1 MRAILGTIVLLLG
14 LVMPALAEDV
24 EPKAAPRSVTGSQD
38 IVGAQIVARD
48 RVVLSSQL
56 GAIVSAL
63 HVREG
68 DSFAAGAP
76 LISLDCR
83 SYKAHLSQTVAAER
97 LAQAILQNTRSLARM
112 ESASVQ
118 EVDKARAEVDIC
130 TQNKVLAQ
138 LDVERCGVHAP
149 FAGAVVALNVG
160 QGEYVSAGKPLLEI
174 VGTEHLEVHFLLPST
189 AVHSVQ
195 PGQTFTMDVHE
206 TGAAVNGT
214 VRQIAPVADPLNRT
228 IKILGL
234 LDGKEHPGIRPG
246 MSGAI
251 TLLPFVPAQE
261 STSQEKSQNSTE

>member
-1 MRAILGTIVLLLG
+1 MRTLYILVVLLG
-14 LVMPALAEDV
+14 LAMPALAEEAV
-24 EPKAAPRSVTGSQD
+24 RAPLSKTEVLD
-38 IVGAQIVARD
+38 IVGAQIVAQD

-63 HVREG
+63 HAREG

-83 SYKAHLSQTVAAER
+83 SYKAHLAQTVAAER

-138 LDVERCGVHAP
+138 LDVERCGVKAP
-149 FAGAVVALNVG
+149 FAGAVVALSVG

-174 VGTEHLEVHFLLPST
+174 VGTEHLDVHFLLPST
-189 AVHSVQ
+189 AAQTVQ
-195 PGQTFTMDVHE
+195 PGQGFTMDVHE
-206 TGAAVNGT
+206 TGTTVQGT

-228 IKILGL
+228 IKILGQ
-234 LDGKEHPGIRPG
+234 LDDNQHQDIRPG
-246 MSGAI
+246 MSGTI
-251 TLLPFVPAQE
+251 TLLPFIPAQE
-261 STSQEKSQNSTE
+261 PESQEKSQNSTE